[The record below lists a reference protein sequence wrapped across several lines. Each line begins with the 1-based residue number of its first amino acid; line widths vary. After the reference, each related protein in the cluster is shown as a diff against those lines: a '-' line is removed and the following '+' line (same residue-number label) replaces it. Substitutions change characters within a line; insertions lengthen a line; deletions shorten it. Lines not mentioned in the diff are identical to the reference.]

1 MIVPNSTA
9 GISMKERRKE
19 KRQRQLNNIDVTV
32 ISEAANH
39 SEVRIP
45 YQYSDDISVSGVK
58 IRGDIS
64 IPLNTLL
71 QINLTLRHLK
81 KQVTAIGE
89 VKWVKTV
96 IRNKVYEAGIQ
107 FIKLPDILH

>member
-1 MIVPNSTA
+1 M
-9 GISMKERRKE
+9 EDRRKE
-19 KRQRQLNNIDVTV
+19 KRQRQLNRIDVSV
-32 ISEAANH
+32 ISEASNH

-45 YQYSDDISVSGVK
+45 YQYSEDISASGAK

-81 KQVTAIGE
+81 RQVTALGE
-89 VKWVKTV
+89 VKWIKTV
-96 IRNKVYEAGIQ
+96 IRNKVYEAGVQ
-107 FIKLPDILH
+107 FIKMPDILH